1 MVDWKIGR
9 FHIKNL
15 EIFTFSILTIL
26 YILAATITEGSWL
39 YSKIANLSQGWIDI
53 AVKSSSALT
62 MAFVF
67 STFGNTSILIVFP
80 YAFIVYLIAQH
91 YPNFWILGLVSGIG
105 AGIGEITSYIVGR
118 IIGASKKI
126 SESEMGEKLHKIKK
140 RFEKK
145 PGAIPWT
152 VFIFAVTPIP
162 DDMILVP
169 FGIMKYPYYKTVF
182 PCMAGKT
189 ILTTLMAFLGYIVG
203 QNATAI
209 DMIIEMY
216 PWASFLRLIVPSAK
230 INPAADLIQFSMV
243 FIIIYIM
250 GRLDFEKIT
259 KKRSWERKLFEQI
272 LQEGGIYSKEELDQ
286 QFEILNHDKF
296 HHFMDT
302 FILKHKNVEKKDGTY
317 QFYALANRKKAYEQS
332 LDFIEYLFT

>member
-15 EIFTFSILTIL
+15 EIFTFIVLTTL
-26 YILAATITEGSWL
+26 YTLAATITEGSKIYIW
-39 YSKIANLSQGWIDI
+39 IANLSQMWIDI
-53 AVKSSSALT
+53 AVNSSSALT
-62 MAFVF
+62 MAFIF

-91 YPNFWILGLVSGIG
+91 YPNFWLLGLVSGIG

-118 IIGASKKI
+118 IIGASKTI

-169 FGIMKYPYYKTVF
+169 FGIMKYPYYKTVI
-182 PCMAGKT
+182 PCMIGKT
-189 ILTTLMAFLGYIVG
+189 ILTTLMAFLGYLVG
-203 QNATAI
+203 QNAEMI
-209 DMIIEMY
+209 DLIIEYY
-216 PWASFLRLIVPSAK
+216 PWASPLRLIIPSAV

-243 FIIIYIM
+243 FIIIYLM
-250 GRLDFEKIT
+250 GRIDFEKIS
-259 KKRSWERKLFEQI
+259 KKRSWERKLFERI
-272 LQEGGIYSKEELDQ
+272 LNEGGIFTTEELDK
-286 QFEILNHDKF
+286 QFEIINKEKF
-296 HHFMDT
+296 HIFMET
-302 FILKHKNVEKKDGTY
+302 FIQNHQNVEKKDDTY
-317 QFYALANRKKAYEQS
+317 QFNALLNRKKAYEQS
-332 LDFIEYLFT
+332 LEFIDYLFT